1 MELDHKETF
10 YIPRVSGE
18 ELNKL
23 YWALHDH
30 PCRVCMRPNTKHCD
44 PDGCITL
51 MEQLKYETAD
61 KRI

>member
-10 YIPRVSGE
+10 YVLRVSGE
-18 ELNKL
+18 ELNKM
-23 YWALHDH
+23 YWSLHDH
-30 PCRVCMRPNTKHCD
+30 PCNTCKRPNIK
-44 PDGCITL
+44 GCSPGDCIKL